1 MLDNRRERRDTQGGI
16 TTEEKSQE
24 HTTTAL
30 GGIEN
35 IQRLTDINNQQM
47 ETTMKNSPKWISA
60 LDVTSIRI
68 GDQLISSSGIEMIIT
83 DIIVGD
89 LHLHRQEI
97 LVSYEYND
105 DGHKGKE
112 TVSFDNFYNNL
123 HE

>member
-1 MLDNRRERRDTQGGI
+1 
-16 TTEEKSQE
+16 
-24 HTTTAL
+24 
-30 GGIEN
+30 
-35 IQRLTDINNQQM
+35 M
-47 ETTMKNSPKWISA
+47 ENSPQWTSA

-68 GDQLISSSGIEMIIT
+68 GDQLVSSSGIEMIIT

-105 DGHKGKE
+105 NGRKGKE

>member
-1 MLDNRRERRDTQGGI
+1 ML
-16 TTEEKSQE
+16 
-24 HTTTAL
+24 
-30 GGIEN
+30 
-35 IQRLTDINNQQM
+35 
-47 ETTMKNSPKWISA
+47 NSPQWTSA

-68 GDQLISSSGIEMIIT
+68 GDQLVTSSGIEMIIT

-105 DGHKGKE
+105 NGRKGKE